1 MPLLKAEI
9 WANRRVRY
17 YAIASMFLTFA
28 KTILL
33 NVRNPSFYNNR
44 CWVNLTSQSLG
55 ESNKYDKY
63 DLTCARVIRVMS
75 LECVFGTWGTVNA
88 CARVVIFEVSQSVTD
103 YAREVFTVVTVSM
116 RAREVTRFISE
127 WSSVLGSSRS
137 GAPHWSVDLWVMTL
151 SEVRWTSSGSW

>member
-9 WANRRVRY
+9 WADRRVRY

-44 CWVNLTSQSLG
+44 CWVERAFQPLD

-63 DLTCARVIRVMS
+63 DLTCARVVRVMS
-75 LECVFGTWGTVNA
+75 LECVFGT
-88 CARVVIFEVSQSVTD
+88 
-103 YAREVFTVVTVSM
+103 
-116 RAREVTRFISE
+116 
-127 WSSVLGSSRS
+127 
-137 GAPHWSVDLWVMTL
+137 
-151 SEVRWTSSGSW
+151 